1 MSRKINDIGYLVS
14 KKDSLMTDYQFL
26 INLCE
31 MKTLKKRKKVIK
43 NYYEEDLSMH
53 IADFDELIKK
63 FSK

>member
-14 KKDSLMTDYQFL
+14 KKDSLMTDYQFF

-31 MKTLKKRKKVIK
+31 MKALKKRKKVNK
-43 NYYEEDLSMH
+43 NYYEEDLSIH
-53 IADFDELIKK
+53 VADFDKLIKQ